1 MSNARKPNAPAPT
14 IGTSAAPGHTN
25 LKEDRTE
32 RELDEALQET
42 FPASDP
48 IAVAADRES
57 VESGLDEAVEDTFP
71 ASDPVAIDPA
81 PAKRRGGREPG
92 A

>member
-32 RELDEALQET
+32 RELDEA
-42 FPASDP
+42 
-48 IAVAADRES
+48 DRH
-57 VESGLDEAVEDTFP
+57 DEA
-71 ASDPVAIDPA
+71 
-81 PAKRRGGREPG
+81 
-92 A
+92 